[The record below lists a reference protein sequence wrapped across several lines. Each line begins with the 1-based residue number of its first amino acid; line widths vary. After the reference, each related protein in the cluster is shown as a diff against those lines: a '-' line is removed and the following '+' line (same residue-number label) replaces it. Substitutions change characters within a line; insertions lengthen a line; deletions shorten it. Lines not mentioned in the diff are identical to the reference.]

1 VLVIDS
7 GRTGFDIGKDV
18 VEFRVYGKRAGPIYR
33 TRSVLCG
40 TDKCI
45 KFTEAADFVDDDAV
59 ANAGEPPMPALRR
72 GNPVLLLNVNL

>member
-1 VLVIDS
+1 LLVIVC

-33 TRSVLCG
+33 TRSVLCK
-40 TDKCI
+40 TYKCI
-45 KFTEAADFVDDDAV
+45 KFTEAADIVADDAV

-72 GNPVLLLNVNL
+72 GSPVLLLDINL